1 MIKHNNLEIDKQNT
15 LESVRSI
22 NLETIVAQPSEKLAD
37 SLSALKE
44 LQDKGT
50 VAIRTR
56 QLTRT
61 HRQRLLKAGFIREVM
76 KGWYTP
82 TRPDEPAGESTGWY
96 ASFWSF
102 STEYLNERFGAD
114 WCLSPE
120 QSLSL
125 HIGDWTVP
133 KQLLVR
139 STKGGNKPT
148 GLLFGTSVFD
158 IRLDLPPAED
168 REVRNGLRIFN
179 LPSALIACAP
189 GQFTAHPDDLRAALA
204 MVAEPSDLL
213 RRLLG
218 GGRTVVAGRLAGG
231 FRNIGRNETA
241 DQIVRT
247 MRAAGHDLHESDPFN
262 HEPAIVFGARETS
275 PYVNRLKLL
284 WASMRPAVLQA
295 FPAAPGSKAD
305 AATYLKEVDELYA
318 ADAYNS
324 LSMEGYRVSEALIER
339 VRSGDWNPDNDEND
353 RQNRNASAARG
364 YWQAFQRVKKSLE
377 PILAGENPSV
387 VVRGDYDAWYAELF
401 GPSVSA
407 GILKPADLAGF
418 RNSAVYIR
426 RSMHLP
432 PSHEAVR
439 ELMPEFFEL
448 LQAETEPAV
457 RVVLGHFVF
466 VYIHPYRDGNGRMGR
481 FLMNAMMAAGAYP
494 WTIIPVER
502 RTGYMAALE
511 AASVDQNISPF
522 SEFLASLLTH

>member
-1 MIKHNNLEIDKQNT
+1 MVQQNT

-22 NLETIVAQPSEKLAD
+22 NLETIMAQSSEKLAD
-37 SLSALKE
+37 SLAALEE
-44 LQDKGT
+44 LQDKGA

-96 ASFWSF
+96 AAFWSF
-102 STEYLNERFGAD
+102 CAEYLNDRFGED

-125 HIGDWTVP
+125 HIGDCTIP
-133 KQLLVR
+133 KRLLVR

-148 GLLFGTSVFD
+148 ELLFGTSVFD
-158 IRLDLPPAED
+158 IRLDLPPAPD
-168 REVRNGLRIFN
+168 REVENGLRIFN
-179 LPSALIACAP
+179 LPAALIACAP
-189 GQFTAHPDDLRAALA
+189 GQFADHPDDLRAALA

-213 RRLLG
+213 RRLLN

-231 FRNIGRNETA
+231 FRNIDRNETA
-241 DQIVRT
+241 DQILRA
-247 MRAAGHDLHESDPFN
+247 MRAAGHDVHESDPFSDK
-262 HEPAIVFGARETS
+262 PAIVFGAHETS
-275 PYVNRLKLL
+275 PYINRLRLL
-284 WASMRPAVLQA
+284 WASMRPAILQA
-295 FPAAPGSKAD
+295 FPAPPGSKAD
-305 AATYLKEVDELYA
+305 AAAYLKRVDELYA

-324 LSMEGYRVSEALIER
+324 LSNEGYRVSEALIER
-339 VRSGDWNPDNDEND
+339 VRSGNWSPDNDEND
-353 RQNRNASAARG
+353 RQNRNALAARG

-377 PILAGENPSV
+377 PILAGEHAGG

-407 GILKPADLAGF
+407 GILQSADLAGL
-418 RNSAVYIR
+418 RNGAVYIR
-426 RSMHLP
+426 RSMHMP

-439 ELMPEFFEL
+439 ELIPEFFEL
-448 LQAETEPAV
+448 LQGETEPAV

-466 VYIHPYRDGNGRMGR
+466 VYIHPYMDGNGRIGR
-481 FLMNAMMAAGAYP
+481 FLMNAMMAAGGYP

-502 RTGYMAALE
+502 RTEYIAALE
-511 AASVDQNISPF
+511 AASVGENISPL
-522 SEFLASLLTH
+522 SGFLASLVRAVEQGR